1 MNDFDGDSFATE
13 LEQSI
18 AVWRAGQGQQPAQQ
32 QATAQVEAPAPRPKA
47 RPKAKKA
54 GSDVEVRMRAAFAQ
68 LQALKSSES

>member
-1 MNDFDGDSFATE
+1 MNDFDGEEFASE

-18 AVWRAGQGQQPAQQ
+18 AVWRAGQGLQPTQQ
-32 QATAQVEAPAPRPKA
+32 QATAQGEAPAPRPKA